1 MQVAGELQ
9 PLLPELA
16 PGLTYTWQSFLRA
29 LLRRMALRAADG
41 LTSAGLGSSSDYEL
55 SMAALNFLGGNS
67 AGTAAGSGAAAG
79 AVGSSGGVAGGF
91 GGLLGGLLG
100 GGRERGN
107 VNVGRT
113 LAGAV
118 LALPLLPLTP
128 LFMMSEAARAAGR
141 GGAGGAGSSSNIRD
155 NGSTS
160 FM

>member
-1 MQVAGELQ
+1 MAGELQ

-41 LTSAGLGSSSDYEL
+41 LTSAGLGSSDYEL
-55 SMAALNFLGGNS
+55 SMAALNFLGGNA
-67 AGTAAGSGAAAG
+67 AGAAGSSAAA
-79 AVGSSGGVAGGF
+79 VGGRGSGGVAGGF

-100 GGRERGN
+100 GGRQGGS
-107 VNVGRT
+107 VDVGRT

-141 GGAGGAGSSSNIRD
+141 GGAGSAGSSSNIRD